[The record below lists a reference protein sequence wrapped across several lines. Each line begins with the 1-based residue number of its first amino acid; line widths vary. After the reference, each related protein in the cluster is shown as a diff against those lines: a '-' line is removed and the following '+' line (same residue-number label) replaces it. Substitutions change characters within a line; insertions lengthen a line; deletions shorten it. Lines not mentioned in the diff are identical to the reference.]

1 MALMRGGKRLGLLLL
16 VVVLLAIV
24 PTVAGAEDTV
34 AFTIE
39 DARITESSGLAVD
52 PAGNLYWTVN
62 DSGDRGVAYG
72 IGLDGSVQGTLNFR
86 AQPQDVEAAAVHE
99 DELYVADIGDNSVQ
113 RDFVSVYRFRNP
125 RANGLTVTYS
135 AYDFRYPDGPH
146 NAETLLVNE
155 SGRLFI
161 VTKGSKARIYQ
172 APAEPD
178 RQEINDLEKVGSAP
192 SNVTDGTFLPGGDR
206 IALLTYSSV
215 EVIDA
220 TSYEVVASA
229 PIPDQPQAE
238 SLTLSLDQKS
248 LLVGSEGKQSKVYS
262 MPVPSDTTPTPEAS
276 TDPGAESDVPED
288 EANSGQSRRGTLLA
302 LGLAGFVAL
311 VAGTVVALV
320 RQRS

>member
-1 MALMRGGKRLGLLLL
+1 M
-16 VVVLLAIV
+16 
-24 PTVAGAEDTV
+24 
-34 AFTIE
+34 
-39 DARITESSGLAVD
+39 
-52 PAGNLYWTVN
+52 
-62 DSGDRGVAYG
+62 
-72 IGLDGSVQGTLNFR
+72 
-86 AQPQDVEAAAVHE
+86 
-99 DELYVADIGDNSVQ
+99 
-113 RDFVSVYRFRNP
+113 
-125 RANGLTVTYS
+125 TYS

-146 NAETLLVNE
+146 NAETLLVDE

-161 VTKGSKARIYQ
+161 VTKGSKAAIYQ

-220 TSYEVVASA
+220 TSYQVVASA

-248 LLVGSEGKQSKVYS
+248 LLVGSEGKRSKVYS
-262 MPVPSDTTPTPEAS
+262 VPVPSETNTTPTPGAS
-276 TDPGAESDVPED
+276 SDPGAEGDVGED

-320 RQRS
+320 RQSS